1 MRLGN
6 VITIVRLL
14 AVFTLVFVFLAR
26 VTQATAL
33 ICLAI
38 GMPLAI
44 LVVEL
49 VFWRCPD
56 CGKFLGGLYVKHCP
70 NCGNRLDLE

>member
-1 MRLGN
+1 MRLRN
-6 VITIVRLL
+6 VITIVRILCVLIVVFALL
-14 AVFTLVFVFLAR
+14 AA

-38 GMPLAI
+38 GTPFVILA
-44 LVVEL
+44 VEMI
-49 VFWRCPD
+49 FWRCPD

-70 NCGNRLDLE
+70 SCGCKLDLE

>member
-1 MRLGN
+1 MRLRN
-6 VITIVRLL
+6 VITMVRVLVVLIV
-14 AVFTLVFVFLAR
+14 VFVLLAR
-26 VTQATAL
+26 VTQATAF

-38 GMPLAI
+38 GMPFVL

-70 NCGNRLDLE
+70 NCGSKLDLE